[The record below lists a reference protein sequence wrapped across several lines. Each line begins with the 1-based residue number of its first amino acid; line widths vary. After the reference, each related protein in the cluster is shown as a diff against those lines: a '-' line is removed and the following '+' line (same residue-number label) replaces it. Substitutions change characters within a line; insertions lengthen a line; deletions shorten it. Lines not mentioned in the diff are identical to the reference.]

1 MDTKYA
7 YFHATLT
14 NMVPLSCTCTADEDF
29 RMGSDEEQ
37 QAAADEE
44 MEAAE
49 LVGVRQPWNL
59 LPCFLSCYSA
69 LWLLI

>member
-1 MDTKYA
+1 
-7 YFHATLT
+7 
-14 NMVPLSCTCTADEDF
+14 
-29 RMGSDEEQ
+29 MGSDEEQ